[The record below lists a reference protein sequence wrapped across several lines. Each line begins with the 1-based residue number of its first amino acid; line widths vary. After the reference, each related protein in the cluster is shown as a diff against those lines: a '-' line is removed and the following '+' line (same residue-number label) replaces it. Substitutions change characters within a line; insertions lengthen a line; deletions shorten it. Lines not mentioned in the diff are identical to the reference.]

1 MCSID
6 YDVNQESMNIV
17 IVGHVDHGK
26 STIVGRLLADTN
38 SLPQGKL
45 DQVKEQCKKNSKPFE
60 YAFLLDALK
69 DERSQ
74 GITIDAARCFFK
86 TLKRKYKIIDAP
98 GHIEFLKNMV
108 TGAANA
114 EAALL
119 VIDANEGIK
128 ENSKRHGYM
137 ISVLGIKQVV
147 VVVNKMDLVGYNH
160 EVFNQIKEEYSE
172 FMKQINVKAEA
183 FIPAS
188 GINGDNIAEFT
199 KNMRWYKGKT
209 ILEQLDL
216 FHCNNSL
223 ENKPFRMPVQGVYKF
238 TKMGDDR
245 RIIAGTILTGKV
257 CVGDEVF
264 FYPSLKKSKIKSIEA
279 FNSDAKLTATAG
291 EAVGF
296 TLEEQIY
303 VKRGEVAVLVN
314 EQKPLISN
322 RIKTSLF
329 WVGKNSMQFDKKYY
343 LKIGNAKVG
352 VQVEKIIRNINTSN
366 LMCESKNKIERNDA
380 AECILRL
387 DKPIAFDSLFDNA
400 LTSRFV
406 IVDNYQISGGGIIQD
421 NLCDNKNI
429 FWSEGKITY
438 KDRCQSLKQNGLVIW
453 FTGVSGVGKSTIACE
468 LEKALFADGKFAYRL
483 DGDNLRFGLNS
494 DLGFANRDRL
504 ENVRRIGETAALFKD
519 AGLIVLVACI
529 SPNREMREF
538 AKEKVENNFIEIY
551 VKASLETCIKRDTK
565 GLYKKAKSGELSDFT
580 AISLS
585 YEEPSNPDI
594 ILDTDLFTV
603 EECVEKVLE
612 YIESEV
618 LL

>member
-1 MCSID
+1 MCSMNCNI
-6 YDVNQESMNIV
+6 NQESMNIV

-26 STIVGRLLADTN
+26 STIVGRLLADTD

-45 DQVKEQCKKNSKPFE
+45 DQVKEQCRKNSKPFE

-74 GITIDAARCFFK
+74 GITIDAARCFFR
-86 TLKRKYKIIDAP
+86 TSKRKYKIIDAP

-137 ISVLGIKQVV
+137 LSVLGIKQVV
-147 VVVNKMDLVGYNH
+147 IVVNKMDLVGYRR
-160 EVFNQIKEEYSE
+160 EVFNQIKTEYSE

-183 FIPAS
+183 FIPVS
-188 GINGDNIAEFT
+188 GINGDNIANVS
-199 KNMRWYKGKT
+199 KNMMWYKDKT
-209 ILEQLDL
+209 VLEQLDL
-216 FHCNNSL
+216 FHCNNLL

-245 RIIAGTILTGKV
+245 RIVAGTILTGKV
-257 CVGDEVF
+257 KVGDEVF

-279 FNSDAKLTATAG
+279 FNSDTKLLATSG

-296 TLEEQIY
+296 TLEDHIY

-314 EQKPLISN
+314 EEKPLISN

-329 WVGKNSMQFDKKYY
+329 WIGKSSMEFNKKYY

-366 LMCESKNKIERNDA
+366 LICESKNKIDRNDA
-380 AECILRL
+380 AECILRM
-387 DKPIAFDSLFDNA
+387 DKPIAFDLSFDNA
-400 LTSRFV
+400 LTSRCV
-406 IVDNYQISGGGIIQD
+406 IVDNHQIAGGGIIQD

-429 FWSEGKITY
+429 FWSEGKVTY
-438 KDRCQSLKQNGLVIW
+438 KDRCQSLNQNGLVVW
-453 FTGVSGVGKSTIACE
+453 FTGISGVGKSTISCE
-468 LEKALFADGKFAYRL
+468 LEKALFANGKFVYRL

-494 DLGFANRDRL
+494 DLGFTHVDRL
-504 ENVRRIGETAALFKD
+504 ENVRRISETSVLFKD

-529 SPNREMREF
+529 SPNKEMREF
-538 AKEKVENNFIEIY
+538 AKEKVGDNFIEIY
-551 VKASLETCIKRDTK
+551 VKASLDTCIKRDTK
-565 GLYKKAKSGELSDFT
+565 GLYKKAESGELSNFT
-580 AISLS
+580 AVSLN

-603 EECVEKVLE
+603 EECVDKVLE
-612 YIESEV
+612 YIGNRT
-618 LL
+618 LI